1 MLAHPKLGFDKYS
14 HYHRQISE
22 VHKVDKEG
30 AVAVSHCLKQKI
42 QTMGEDDLPLLLLVC
57 NITAAV
63 CSVFS
68 VAVLRLPIYYLS
80 LLLCVRGCS

>member
-1 MLAHPKLGFDKYS
+1 MLARPKLGFDKYS
-14 HYHRQISE
+14 DYPRYISE
-22 VHKVDKEG
+22 VNKVDKEG

-42 QTMGEDDLPLLLLVC
+42 QAMGEDDLALLLLVC

-68 VAVLRLPIYYLS
+68 VAVFRLMCPFTTSHYC
-80 LLLCVRGCS
+80 CV